1 MIIKRYLLPITGFTA
16 VIIYLLFT
24 VISFSFYPSEYS
36 SFNNWLSDLG
46 NPLANPTGAIYYNLG
61 CIITALLLILFCLGL
76 HIWDTGIK
84 RTRTLLIIARIA
96 GILAALSLII
106 ASLFPLGTFTSVH
119 SISSKMLS
127 TFLGFFLAFSATVLL
142 RHPAAVKW
150 FAIFGYVTALV
161 NFIYGVFLYEV
172 FIAEWISLGMFII
185 FILMLTHNSI
195 FLNKHSTPD
204 FIFRVH

>member
-46 NPLANPTGAIYYNLG
+46 NPLANSTGAIYYNLG

-76 HIWDTGIK
+76 YIWDTGIK

-106 ASLFPLGTFTSVH
+106 ASLFPLGTFTTVH

-127 TFLGFFLAFSATVLL
+127 TLLGFFLAFLSTAFL
-142 RHPAAVKW
+142 RHPSSIKL
-150 FAIFGYVTALV
+150 FAFFGFLTALV

-185 FILMLTHNSI
+185 YILLVSYNSLL
-195 FLNKHSTPD
+195 LNK
-204 FIFRVH
+204 